1 MALGGEG
8 DVAARRQ
15 LVSSGGPFEGRFGY
29 SRAVRVGNHVAVAGT
44 TAIKDG
50 SPFAPGDAAAQTRYV
65 LEVIEQAL
73 AEAGAAMGDVIR
85 YRVFVTDIAD
95 YAVVGAELGRV
106 FGRIRPAGTMVGNSR
121 LVNPNLLVEIEV
133 DTIVG
138 SASALA
144 TRLDGTEPVFLDQT
158 SS

>member
-1 MALGGEG
+1 MI
-8 DVAARRQ
+8 
-15 LVSSGGPFEGRFGY
+15 SSGGPFEARFGY

-50 SPFAPGDAAAQTRYV
+50 APFAPGDAAAQTRFI

-73 AEAGAAMGDVIR
+73 VEAGATLGDVIR

-95 YAVVGAELGRV
+95 YTAVGAELGRV
-106 FGRIRPAGTMVGNSR
+106 FGAIRPAGTLVGNGT
-121 LVNPNLLVEIEV
+121 LVNPDLRVEIEV
-133 DTIVG
+133 DAIIG
-138 SASALA
+138 SASTLA
-144 TRLDGTEPVFLDQT
+144 TRPGAAEPVILDQT